1 LKNLEIKNPKIT
13 MTNFIENQ
21 KWRYATKKF
30 DAAKK
35 ISAADLE
42 TLKDAIQ
49 LSSSSYGLQLYKVFI
64 IENPE
69 VRAQLQPA
77 SWGQSQIVEA
87 SHLLVFANI
96 VDVQDQ
102 HIDDYVQ
109 NIANTRG
116 LTVED
121 LKGYSDFMKS
131 KIVPL
136 PVEQKA
142 VWTSKQTYLALG
154 NLLNAAAELK
164 IDVTPME
171 GFEPEKY
178 NEILGLKALGL
189 NASLVAA
196 VGYRHEEDATQHYV
210 KVRKPKQELFITI

>member
-1 LKNLEIKNPKIT
+1 

-30 DAAKK
+30 DATKK
-35 ISAADLE
+35 VSDADLE
-42 TLKDAIQ
+42 TLKEAIQ
-49 LSSSSYGLQLYKVFI
+49 LSTSCYGLQLYKVFI

-69 VRAQLQPA
+69 VRTKLQPA
-77 SWGQSQIVEA
+77 SWGQSQIVDA

-96 VDVQDQ
+96 VDVQES
-102 HIDDYVQ
+102 HIDAYVQ
-109 NIANTRG
+109 NIADTRG
-116 LTVED
+116 LSVED

-164 IDVTPME
+164 IDATPME

-178 NEILGLKALGL
+178 NEILGLNALGL

-196 VGYRHEEDATQHYV
+196 VGYRHEDDATQHYA
-210 KVRKPKQELFITI
+210 KVRKSKQELFTTI

>member
-1 LKNLEIKNPKIT
+1 
-13 MTNFIENQ
+13 MSHFIENQ

-42 TLKDAIQ
+42 TLKEAIQ
-49 LSSSSYGLQLYKVFI
+49 LSTSSYGLQLYKVFI

-69 VRAQLQPA
+69 VRAKLQPV
-77 SWGQSQIVEA
+77 SWGQSQIVDA

-96 VDVQDQ
+96 VDVQEN
-102 HIDDYVQ
+102 HIDAYVQ
-109 NIANTRG
+109 NIATTRG
-116 LTVED
+116 LSVDD

-131 KIVPL
+131 KIVSL
-136 PVEQKA
+136 PVDQKA
-142 VWTSKQTYLALG
+142 VWTSKQTYLALA
-154 NLLNAAAELK
+154 NLMNAAAELK

-178 NEILGLKALGL
+178 NEILGFNALGL

-210 KVRKPKQELFITI
+210 KVRKPKQELFTTI